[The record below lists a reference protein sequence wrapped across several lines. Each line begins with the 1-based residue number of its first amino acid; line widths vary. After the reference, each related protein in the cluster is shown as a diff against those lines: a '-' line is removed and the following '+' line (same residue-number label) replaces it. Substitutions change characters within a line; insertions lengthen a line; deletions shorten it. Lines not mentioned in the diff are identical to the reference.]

1 MASSVLQHT
10 FLRGD
15 EAKPAVLANH
25 HFDSRRWQAISFRQ
39 DDIVIS
45 SWAKSGTTWLQ
56 QIVCQLVH
64 DGREGLDISAL
75 SPWVDFRITPIHQV
89 RAVLDSQP
97 HRRVMKSHLPADS
110 LPLEPCVR
118 YLYIAREPAD
128 VVWSWY
134 RHHHEFTD
142 EAYEK
147 LNSTPGRVGPP
158 LERPDSDF
166 QAYFHRWLREDGHPF
181 HPYWS
186 NVGSWWAR
194 RHEPNI
200 RLIHFADLRRS
211 LGVELRR
218 LADFLHLQPSSESWQ
233 RILRHCS
240 LEHMKANAELVAPL
254 GGAIFKGGAPSFIR
268 SGERRQWEGLLD
280 ETDLALCRREA
291 AERLPAECVRWLF
304 DIDGESE

>member
-1 MASSVLQHT
+1 MASSVLRHT
-10 FLRGD
+10 FETRD
-15 EAKPAVLANH
+15 EARPAFLANH
-25 HFDSRRWQAISFRQ
+25 HFDSRRWDAISFRS

-75 SPWVDFRITPIHQV
+75 SPWVDFRITPIDQV
-89 RAVLDSQP
+89 RAALEAQP

-110 LPLEPCVR
+110 LPLERQVR

-166 QAYFHRWLREDGHPF
+166 RAYFRRWLAEDGHPF

-186 NVGSWWAR
+186 NVGSWWER
-194 RHEPNI
+194 RRESNI
-200 RLIHFADLRRS
+200 RLVHFADLRRS
-211 LGVELRR
+211 LESELRR
-218 LADFLHLQPSSESWQ
+218 LADFLSLRPSPESWGK
-233 RILRHCS
+233 ILRHCS
-240 LEHMKANAELVAPL
+240 LDHMKANAELVAPL
-254 GGAIFKGGAPSFIR
+254 GGAIFKGGAASFIR
-268 SGERRQWEGLLD
+268 SGRRRQWEGLLD
-280 ETDLALCRREA
+280 EEDLAHCLREA
-291 AERLPAECVRWLF
+291 ARRLPADCVAWLF
-304 DIDGESE
+304 DRDD